1 MIPRATTS
9 GILSRLSAYST
20 LHGTKLLQLQDQISS
35 GIRIR
40 KSSDDPLAFR
50 QITSIQSQLKYLE
63 DSKYVIEEAEGKLNA
78 SVSNLTEF
86 QQVVASAQ
94 RLAQEGVQAL
104 SQEERNA
111 LALEAEGLQ
120 TRLKD
125 LANARYNG
133 QYLYGGSATERI
145 PFVYGDRLLSGRTL
159 EVGYAGSDKPG
170 ESVISASLSV
180 ETLYSGD
187 AIFGAGDRGPTILYG
202 KSGARTGSGTD
213 TMRGRATLELRHTA
227 TTYLGGSGLAA
238 GTGSAGKDSILGPSG
253 THTVTLVD
261 TSGTG
266 ASGTISLNGGQAIA
280 WDSSRTNLEVTG
292 PNGERVYVN
301 TSAITAGFS
310 GSVNLTANG
319 TLSVD
324 GGATSVNIDFSTN
337 QVVTD
342 SLTGRMVTIDSSAV
356 HRTGDDYLE
365 FTGTSNA
372 FQALDELILDLR
384 GARTVDNSQYAD
396 AVSRRLGELGKIADR
411 VLTAVGLQS
420 TSLAGLEQLKNRNQ
434 DLQGETQV
442 RLGDLQDTDFAQAV
456 IELTSAQMLQQY
468 SFSVASQIM
477 KQSLI
482 DFLR

>member
-86 QQVVASAQ
+86 QQVGASAQ

-187 AIFGAGDRGPTILYG
+187 AIF
-202 KSGARTGSGTD
+202 
-213 TMRGRATLELRHTA
+213 
-227 TTYLGGSGLAA
+227 
-238 GTGSAGKDSILGPSG
+238 G

-384 GARTVDNSQYAD
+384 GGRNVDNSQYAD

-420 TSLAGLEQLKNRNQ
+420 TSLAGLEQLKNRNE